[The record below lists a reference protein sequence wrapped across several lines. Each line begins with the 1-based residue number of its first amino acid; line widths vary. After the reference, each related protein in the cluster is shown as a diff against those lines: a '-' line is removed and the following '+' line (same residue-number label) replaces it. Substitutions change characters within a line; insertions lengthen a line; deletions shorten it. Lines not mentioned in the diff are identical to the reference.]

1 MFNMRWLIFIGLMLA
16 TRGDAQFPTIGVID
30 FYGLGEISER
40 QARESL
46 QIKEGDS
53 LSDEPIEA
61 RRRLESLPNVEE
73 ARFELVCCAANKA
86 ILYVGIRKKGEA
98 SIEFR
103 ATPKGTVRLPQYV
116 MQAGESYQ

>member
-1 MFNMRWLIFIGLMLA
+1 MSCIILLA
-16 TRGDAQFPTIGVID
+16 FLLPHALQDPRFPTIGVID

-53 LSDEPIEA
+53 LSDNPEGA
-61 RRRLESLPNVEE
+61 KRRLESLQGVEE
-73 ARFELVCCAANKA
+73 ARFELVCCVDGKS
-86 ILYVGIRKKGEA
+86 ILYVGIRRKGQP

-103 ATPKGTVRLPQYV
+103 AAPRGEVRLPPDV
-116 MQAGESYQ
+116 